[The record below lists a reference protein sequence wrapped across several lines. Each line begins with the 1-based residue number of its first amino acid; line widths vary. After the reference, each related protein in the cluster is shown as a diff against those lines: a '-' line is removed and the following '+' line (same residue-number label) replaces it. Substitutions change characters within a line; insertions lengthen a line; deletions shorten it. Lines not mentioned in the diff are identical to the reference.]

1 MSHPPPVARDLV
13 LKAFPGASP
22 VDFTLD
28 SGAHWLVVGEAGSGK
43 TSLAKSLMGIISV
56 ARGNIALFGRSLDA
70 LKPDQLLT
78 WRRRA
83 AAIFTGDGLMPAW
96 TGLDN
101 LALPLRL
108 DGATDAGAI
117 EHQVREWATH
127 YHLPHAWLDAV
138 SGTLSRDAR
147 LTLALARA
155 LIKRPGLLILDGV
168 PIDNALAYRRSSG
181 RAMLGDFI
189 DAGGALL
196 VLTREA
202 YAERYA
208 DAAQPSR
215 FRHARIEAGQLRFAD
230 GTRTNAGGAA
240 FAGPAAQP
248 VEHG

>member
-1 MSHPPPVARDLV
+1 MNPPPVVARDLV
-13 LKAFPGASP
+13 LKAFPAASP

-28 SGAHWLVVGEAGSGK
+28 SGAHWLVVGEAGTGK

-83 AAIFTGDGLMPAW
+83 AAIFSTDGLMPAW

-101 LALPLRL
+101 LVLPLRL
-108 DGATDAGAI
+108 AGATDGSAI
-117 EHQVREWATH
+117 ERHVREWTAN
-127 YHLPHAWLDAV
+127 YHVPHAWLDAV

-181 RAMLGDFI
+181 VEMLRDF
-189 DAGGALL
+189 ARSGGSLL
-196 VLTREA
+196 VLVRDA

-208 DAAQPSR
+208 DSGLPFR
-215 FRHARIEAGQLRFAD
+215 FRRACIEAGELHFED
-230 GTRTNAGGAA
+230 GAPGEEVLPA
-240 FAGPAAQP
+240 FPEHPPAAP
-248 VEHG
+248 PRD

>member
-1 MSHPPPVARDLV
+1 VVARDLV

-22 VDFTLD
+22 VDFSID
-28 SGAHWLVVGEAGSGK
+28 AGERWMVVGEAGSGK
-43 TSLAKSLMGIISV
+43 TSLAKSLMGILSV
-56 ARGNIALFGRSLDA
+56 ARGSIALFGRALDA
-70 LKPDQLLT
+70 LNPEELLT

-83 AAIFTGDGLMPAW
+83 AALFTGDGLMPAW

-108 DGATDAGAI
+108 AGATDAGAI
-117 EHQVREWATH
+117 ERQVREWASN
-127 YHLPHAWLDAV
+127 YHVPHAWLDAV

-202 YAERYA
+202 YAERYTE
-208 DAAQPSR
+208 AAQPAR
-215 FRHARIEAGQLRFAD
+215 FRHARLEAGQLRFAD
-230 GTRTNAGGAA
+230 GIRTNAGSTAS
-240 FAGPAAQP
+240 AGPAAQP
-248 VEHG
+248 MDHG